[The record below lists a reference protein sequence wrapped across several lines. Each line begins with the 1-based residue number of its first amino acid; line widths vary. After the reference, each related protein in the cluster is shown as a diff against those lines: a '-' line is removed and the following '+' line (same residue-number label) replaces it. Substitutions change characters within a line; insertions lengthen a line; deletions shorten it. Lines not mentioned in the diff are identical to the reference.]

1 MTIVDVMERV
11 RDDYKRYADFRR
23 SQHGD
28 CEDRR
33 TSMEVVE
40 VVDFLL
46 EQHARLEEKKSNV

>member
-11 RDDYKRYADFRR
+11 RDDYKRYADFHRT
-23 SQHGD
+23 QQGD

-33 TSMEVVE
+33 ICIEVVE

-46 EQHARLEEKKSNV
+46 KQHEKLEEKSNV

>member
-23 SQHGD
+23 NQHGD

-46 EQHARLEEKKSNV
+46 EQHARLEEKSNV

>member
-23 SQHGD
+23 GQHGD

-46 EQHARLEEKKSNV
+46 EQHQRLEEKSNA

>member
-11 RDDYKRYADFRR
+11 RDDYKRYVDFHRT
-23 SQHGD
+23 QEGD

-33 TSMEVVE
+33 ICTEVVE

-46 EQHARLEEKKSNV
+46 EQHARLEEKNDA

>member
-23 SQHGD
+23 NQHGD

>member
-11 RDDYKRYADFRR
+11 RGDYQRYADFHRT
-23 SQHGD
+23 QEGD

-33 TSMEVVE
+33 ACMEVVE

-46 EQHARLEEKKSNV
+46 EQHARLEEKSNA

>member
-1 MTIVDVMERV
+1 MDIKDVMERV

-33 TSMEVVE
+33 TCIEVVE

-46 EQHARLEEKKSNV
+46 EQHARLEEKSNA